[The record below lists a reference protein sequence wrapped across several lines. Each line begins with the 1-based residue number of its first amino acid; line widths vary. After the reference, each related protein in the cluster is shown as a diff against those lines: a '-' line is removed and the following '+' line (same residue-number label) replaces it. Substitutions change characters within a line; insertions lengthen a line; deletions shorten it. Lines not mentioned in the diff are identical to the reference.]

1 MTLCHLHIFNYVDNG
16 RTKGFKNVVDYL
28 KHCKKQDDEVATAKA
43 MEKGK
48 GNLLQYNIILHGP
61 PGAGKTS
68 IKRLIMGLDPLPRK
82 KQNST
87 GIVENAVRAV
97 CTTKMKQFKI
107 IKSSDVIDMLAEE
120 VDSYHI
126 KETAQS
132 SAVKRSRPDGQHQ
145 QRAGERPEAVYSS
158 TVSTKVN
165 SIQSVV
171 DKVQSS
177 EARGSEKIFDS
188 HWHHIIDS
196 GGQPEFQDILPLVY
210 QSPSLAVIVLNLRES
225 LDTRPM
231 VCFNEEGENRYYVQS
246 RLRLSNREFITSTCQ
261 VAASSGKNQYVI
273 IVCTH
278 KDELELKQKAKDK
291 EDEWNKELAKIQEK
305 FEGVL
310 IPKSSEG
317 TIFAVNAMAIGEE
330 RKEYT
335 IELQKRITGLTRE
348 CSKPREVPLKWFA
361 YHLELEKGDG
371 IMRMAKCKKI
381 GRDLGM
387 ETHDVERALSLF
399 NEMALLF
406 YFPDHESLE
415 NLVLTKMEPLIG
427 KLSELVKASFIS
439 PRYSC
444 IKESVELRKKGV
456 FDEAFLEKVFE
467 DKQSNELTN
476 AEFLN
481 ILKCLKI
488 ASEIKEG
495 QYFLPSAL
503 SLEDSDPEKHALE
516 MDCIP
521 LVFSWDDRMLPQGFF
536 FTVVVELLSK
546 SGQGRCYTFKP
557 RDDVA
562 QWREEIQLR
571 EEKNEIQG
579 VVELSNRKTWIKVS
593 FSGNVE
599 DCPKIY
605 KEVNAAVNETLRK
618 PFQQQLNKKPTVTFI
633 CPCPIKPDHYC
644 ILSMDK
650 KKFTCQANE
659 SKHGTTTPK
668 MLCWFDGECITKK
681 CM

>member
-1 MTLCHLHIFNYVDNG
+1 M
-16 RTKGFKNVVDYL
+16 DYL
-28 KHCKKQDDEVATAKA
+28 KHCKKQEDEAATAKA
-43 MEKGK
+43 IEEGKGK
-48 GNLLQYNIILHGP
+48 LSQYNIILHGP

-68 IKRLIMGLDPLPRK
+68 VKRLIMGLDPLPK
-82 KQNST
+82 NKQNST

-107 IKSSDVIDMLAEE
+107 VKDTDVIDMLAEE
-120 VDSYHI
+120 VDSYLT
-126 KETAQS
+126 KKTSQS
-132 SAVKRSRPDGQHQ
+132 SALKHSRPDGQHRQ
-145 QRAGERPEAVYSS
+145 TAGEKTEAGSSS

-165 SIQSVV
+165 CIQSVV
-171 DKVQSS
+171 DKFQSS

-188 HWHHIIDS
+188 NWHHIIDS
-196 GGQPEFQDILPLVY
+196 GGQPQFQDILPLVY
-210 QSPSLAVIVLNLRES
+210 QSPSLAVIVLNLTES
-225 LDTRPM
+225 IDTRPK
-231 VCFNEEGENRYYVQS
+231 VCFNEEGEDRYDVQEVGS
-246 RLRLSNREFITSTCQ
+246 YTIPDFLSLSNREFITRTCQ
-261 VAASSGKNQYVI
+261 IAASSGTDQYVI

-278 KDELELKQKAKDK
+278 KDKLESKQKAKDK
-291 EDEWNKELAKIQEK
+291 EEEWNKELAKIQEK

-310 IPKSSEG
+310 IPKSNEG
-317 TIFAVNAMAIGEE
+317 IIFAVNAMARGEE

-335 IELQKRITGLTRE
+335 TELQKRITALTRE
-348 CSKPREVPLKWFA
+348 CSKPREVPLRWFA
-361 YHLELEKGDG
+361 YHLELEKGEG
-371 IMRMAKCKKI
+371 VMRMAKCKKI

-387 ETHDVERALSLF
+387 EPRDVERALSLF

-406 YFPDHESLE
+406 YFPDHKSLE

-439 PRYSC
+439 PRNSC
-444 IKESVELRKKGV
+444 IKESAELKKKGL
-456 FDEAFLEKVFE
+456 FDEAFLKKVFK
-467 DKQSNELTN
+467 DKQLNELTN

-488 ASEIKEG
+488 ASEVKEG
-495 QYFLPSAL
+495 QYFLPSTL
-503 SLEDSDPEKHALE
+503 SLEDPDPEKHALK
-516 MDCIP
+516 MDSVP

-536 FTVVVELLSK
+536 STVVVELLSK
-546 SGQGRCYTFKP
+546 SGQDRDYAFKP
-557 RDDVA
+557 RNDVA

-571 EEKNEIQG
+571 EDEDEIQG

-593 FSGNVE
+593 FSGKVE
-599 DCPKIY
+599 DCPKTY
-605 KEVNAAVNETLRK
+605 KEVNAAVIETLIK
-618 PFQQQLNKKPTVTFI
+618 PFHQQLNKKPTVTTL
-633 CPCPIKPDHYC
+633 CPLHGKPDHYC

-659 SKHGTTTPK
+659 GEHGTTTPK